1 MEVCNRQ
8 PLAEDK
14 GVHCEVE
21 SEGSWKQNSAL
32 RNTNHIRHNR
42 WDKTPTQ
49 VKVQRLHRQ
58 RDVNMAGTWRE
69 SELPYH
75 GRSDRRVE
83 TKYEAWTTVAI
94 RSQQKPYY

>member
-1 MEVCNRQ
+1 MGVCDRQ

-14 GVHCEVE
+14 GVHREVE
-21 SEGSWKQNSAL
+21 SEGSWKQNSAP

-42 WDKTPTQ
+42 WDETPTH

-58 RDVNMAGTWRE
+58 RDVNMAGTWSE

-75 GRSDRRVE
+75 GRSDRRMK
-83 TKYEAWTTVAI
+83 TKYEARTTVAI
-94 RSQQKPYY
+94 RSQQKP

>member
-1 MEVCNRQ
+1 MGVCDRQ

-42 WDKTPTQ
+42 WDETPKR
-49 VKVQRLHRQ
+49 VEVQRLHRQ

-83 TKYEAWTTVAI
+83 TKYETRTTVAI
-94 RSQQKPYY
+94 RNQQTP

>member
-1 MEVCNRQ
+1 MGACNRQ

-21 SEGSWKQNSAL
+21 SEGSWKQNSAP

-42 WDKTPTQ
+42 WDETTQQ
-49 VKVQRLHRQ
+49 VKVQRSHGQ
-58 RDVNMAGTWRE
+58 RDVNMAGIWSE

-75 GRSDRRVE
+75 GRPDRRVE
-83 TKYEAWTTVAI
+83 TEYGTRTTVAV
-94 RSQQKPYY
+94 RSQQMP

>member
-1 MEVCNRQ
+1 MGVCDRQ

-14 GVHCEVE
+14 GVHREVE

-42 WDKTPTQ
+42 WDETPTQ

-58 RDVNMAGTWRE
+58 RDVNMAGRWSE

-75 GRSDRRVE
+75 GRSDRRVKTRYE
-83 TKYEAWTTVAI
+83 TRTTVAI
-94 RSQQKPYY
+94 RSQQTP

>member
-1 MEVCNRQ
+1 MGVCNRQ

-14 GVHCEVE
+14 GVHREVE

-32 RNTNHIRHNR
+32 RNTNHIRHIR
-42 WDKTPTQ
+42 WDETPIQ
-49 VKVQRLHRQ
+49 VKVQRLYRQ

-75 GRSDRRVE
+75 GRSGRRVK
-83 TKYEAWTTVAI
+83 TKYEARTTVAI
-94 RSQQKPYY
+94 RSQQMP

>member
-1 MEVCNRQ
+1 MGVCNRQ

-21 SEGSWKQNSAL
+21 SEGSRKQNSAL
-32 RNTNHIRHNR
+32 RNTNHIRHNH
-42 WDKTPTQ
+42 WDEATIQ
-49 VKVQRLHRQ
+49 VEVQRLHRQ

-75 GRSDRRVE
+75 GRSDRRVG
-83 TKYEAWTTVAI
+83 TKYETRTTVAI
-94 RSQQKPYY
+94 RSQQKP

>member
-1 MEVCNRQ
+1 MGVCDRQ

-14 GVHCEVE
+14 GVHREVE

-32 RNTNHIRHNR
+32 SNTNHIRHNR
-42 WDKTPTQ
+42 WDETTIHI
-49 VKVQRLHRQ
+49 KVQRLHRQ
-58 RDVNMAGTWRE
+58 RDVNMAGTWSE

-83 TKYEAWTTVAI
+83 TKYETRTTVAI
-94 RSQQKPYY
+94 RSQQTP